1 MRLLLDTH
9 IALWAVTGD
18 SRLSEQA
25 RSLIDEQD
33 NRPFVS
39 VVTIWEIAIKHVL
52 RRYEM
57 PVDPARALELFE
69 MASYVLLRVEPSHAV
84 AVGDLP
90 RHHSDPFDR
99 MLVAQAMTEPL
110 KLLTRDKKLAAYGD
124 TIIMA

>member
-18 SRLSEQA
+18 SRLSKQA
-25 RSLIDEQD
+25 RSLIDGED
-33 NRPFVS
+33 NHSFVS
-39 VVTIWEIAIKHVL
+39 VVTVWEIAIKHVL
-52 RRYEM
+52 RPDEM
-57 PVDPARALELFE
+57 PVAPARALQLFQ
-69 MASYVLLRVEPSHAV
+69 MASYTILPVEPSHAV

-90 RHHSDPFDR
+90 PHHSDPFDR

-124 TIIMA
+124 AIIMA